1 MKYLSWVITFKDQ
14 NGKEQTIESQMMQT
28 FEQLLQVKPQIE
40 AQVGEITALKVKEYE
55 LKEIGVYE
63 IIEQNEDISGSI

>member
-28 FEQLLQVKPQIE
+28 FEQLLQAKPQIE

-55 LKEIGVYE
+55 LKEIGIHE
-63 IIEQNEDISGSI
+63 IIEVSESV

>member
-1 MKYLSWVITFKDQ
+1 MKYLSWVVTFKDQ

-28 FEQLLQVKPQIE
+28 FEQLLRVKPQIE

-55 LKEIGVYE
+55 LKEIGVHE
-63 IIEQNEDISGSI
+63 IIEISENI